1 MSSYNVKKKLQQK
14 RQRSFL
20 TKDFDAY
27 KSEMLK
33 YAGLYYG
40 DKIKDFTPGSVG
52 SLLLDFVAHVGDVTS
67 FYLDHQFGETNLETA
82 VETKNLERLIRL
94 AGVKIRGSSPAFVE
108 IDFTLKIDVQ
118 RTTGGYLPIAS
129 QLPVIKS
136 GTKVESSSGVKFE
149 LLDDLDF
156 AQVDLDGNL
165 LASISTYSSNDQGR
179 PVVFLVTRRGLCTS
193 GTISEEKFVFG
204 SSSSSFK
211 TISLA
216 NSNVNEIIRV
226 IDTESNEYSEVESL
240 SHDVVYKRVSN
251 LGNDRDD
258 ASDSLVIVPAP
269 YRFITRSAVNNS
281 ITTIIFGS
289 GDASSLDD
297 DILPDPSEV
306 SIPLFGDRKVFPSIS
321 LDPNSILGSRSL
333 GVTPMSTTITIRY
346 RHGGGLNHNT
356 AAGTI
361 KKVSSLTT
369 KFNND
374 LTSTKISSIRSSIT
388 VNNVDEARGGED
400 APTIEDLRS
409 IALNYRNSQNRI
421 VSKEDLIARCLV
433 LPANFGRT
441 FRLGIRSNPV
451 NPLSSLLF
459 TVNRDANG
467 KLKSTPDVIKRNLA
481 TYINQYRLIS
491 DSIDILD
498 AQIINLNIVY
508 NVVLDARVDRTS
520 TLVVINNALK
530 DYFNIKNFQIDQP
543 IFTGDIINLILNQDG
558 VLSID
563 RYKISTLNGIVSERV
578 YSNIFFDINAATKR
592 GVITPPAG
600 GIFELKFPDSD
611 IIGNAV

>member
-1 MSSYNVKKKLQQK
+1 
-14 RQRSFL
+14 
-20 TKDFDAY
+20 
-27 KSEMLK
+27 
-33 YAGLYYG
+33 
-40 DKIKDFTPGSVG
+40 
-52 SLLLDFVAHVGDVTS
+52 
-67 FYLDHQFGETNLETA
+67 
-82 VETKNLERLIRL
+82 
-94 AGVKIRGSSPAFVE
+94 
-108 IDFTLKIDVQ
+108 
-118 RTTGGYLPIAS
+118 
-129 QLPVIKS
+129 
-136 GTKVESSSGVKFE
+136 
-149 LLDDLDF
+149 
-156 AQVDLDGNL
+156 
-165 LASISTYSSNDQGR
+165 
-179 PVVFLVTRRGLCTS
+179 
-193 GTISEEKFVFG
+193 
-204 SSSSSFK
+204 
-211 TISLA
+211 
-216 NSNVNEIIRV
+216 
-226 IDTESNEYSEVESL
+226 
-240 SHDVVYKRVSN
+240 
-251 LGNDRDD
+251 
-258 ASDSLVIVPAP
+258 
-269 YRFITRSAVNNS
+269 
-281 ITTIIFGS
+281 
-289 GDASSLDD
+289 
-297 DILPDPSEV
+297 
-306 SIPLFGDRKVFPSIS
+306 
-321 LDPNSILGSRSL
+321 
-333 GVTPMSTTITIRY
+333 MSTTITIRY

-421 VSKEDLIARCLV
+421 VSKEDLIARSLI

-467 KLKSTPDVIKRNLA
+467 KLKSTPDIIKRNLA

-498 AQIINLNIVY
+498 SQIINLNIVY

-520 TLVVINNALK
+520 TLIVINNALK

-563 RYKISTLNGIVSERV
+563 RYKISTLSGIVSERV